1 MRTTKGSLESKQP
14 EKIISK
20 GAAPS
25 VVLRLPESQETNNFY
40 KTGTLNRNLALQTQ
54 SNRLPND
61 LADMLKDLEN
71 HKDIFQ
77 DDFESQAM
85 KISKNVTNKV

>member
-1 MRTTKGSLESKQP
+1 MASNKNSLECKEP

-25 VVLRLPESQETNNFY
+25 VVLRQPETSNFD

-54 SNRLPND
+54 SDGLTND

-71 HKDIFQ
+71 RKDLFQ
-77 DDFESQAM
+77 DDFESQAL
-85 KISKNVTNKV
+85 KITKNVTNKV

>member
-1 MRTTKGSLESKQP
+1 MSSKKVSLESNKP

-25 VVLRLPESQETNNFY
+25 VRYPELVETNNFD
-40 KTGTLNRNLALQTQ
+40 KTGTLNRNLPLQTQ
-54 SNRLPND
+54 TDTD

-71 HKDIFQ
+71 RKDIFQ
-77 DDFESQAM
+77 DDFESQAI